1 MDNNDVQLNTYYPSE
16 DPGANRN
23 KSGFGNKLGG
33 LIIKLSGGKMNERQ
47 ANYVILALVAIIFI
61 ISFVILF
68 NAISLPSPSS
78 IQKIPGEF

>member
-1 MDNNDVQLNTYYPSE
+1 MNNNDVQLNTYHPSE

-23 KSGFGNKLGG
+23 KSGFGNKLVN

-68 NAISLPSPSS
+68 NAISSPAPSS
-78 IQKIPGEF
+78 MEMIPAEF